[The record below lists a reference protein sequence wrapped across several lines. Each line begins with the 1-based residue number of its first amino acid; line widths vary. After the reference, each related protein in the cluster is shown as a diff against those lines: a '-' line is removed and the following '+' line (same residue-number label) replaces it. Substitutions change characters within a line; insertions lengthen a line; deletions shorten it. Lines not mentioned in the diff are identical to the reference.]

1 MENLGRLLE
10 LAYSSGSVYVSDV
23 MRLGFRREVQEEE
36 SWLSFLRGWCVHVED
51 RLAYLDAI
59 ILELELCVNHM
70 SVARWLLQL
79 RDGDDVVFADA
90 VLYFKTI
97 RDFEADKLA
106 KLYLFLEISTMH
118 ASLRRQFVDRFR
130 CI

>member
-1 MENLGRLLE
+1 M
-10 LAYSSGSVYVSDV
+10 
-23 MRLGFRREVQEEE
+23 
-36 SWLSFLRGWCVHVED
+36 HVED

-59 ILELELCVNHM
+59 IFELELCANHM
-70 SVARWLLQL
+70 PAAQWLLQL
-79 RDGDDVVFADA
+79 RDGDNVVFADV

-118 ASLRRQFVDRFR
+118 ASLRTQFADRFR